1 MLKRAP
7 IRLRLTLW
15 YVLLMA
21 VILAAFCTGVYL
33 VLREALYQNLNESVQ
48 NRASVLLN
56 AIQYEGDRPFLP
68 DQVSSERSFD
78 VEHFARVFNTSGELS
93 SDSTAAVGHVP
104 VKAEAV
110 ASALAGISTTRLVKT
125 LEDSD
130 PFQVKSLPIIRDGVT
145 LGVLEVGQAEDDVSD
160 TLATLLL
167 VMGIAYPL
175 TLVVASFGGVFL
187 ARRALSPIDNITR
200 TAGHISADD
209 LSQRLDLLLPDDEVG
224 RLARTLDEMIGR
236 LDDAFRRQR
245 QFTGDASHELRTP
258 LTVIKGEIDVSLQ
271 KDREPEDYRQVL
283 LAVNEEVDHLIRLTG
298 SLLTLARAD
307 AGRIPLAIEDV
318 DIGEVVTGAADQ
330 VCSSARDKG
339 VGLNVDPGPPVT
351 LRADEDLLLQLLLNL
366 LDNAIKYTA
375 AGGEVTVGWGI
386 NGRQVELRVRDT
398 GIGIASEHLPY
409 LFNRFYRVDQVRSH
423 AQGGVG
429 LGLAISRWV
438 AEAHGGSIRVESTP
452 DEGSVFMVSLP
463 IQS

>member
-1 MLKRAP
+1 M
-7 IRLRLTLW
+7 
-15 YVLLMA
+15 
-21 VILAAFCTGVYL
+21 
-33 VLREALYQNLNESVQ
+33 
-48 NRASVLLN
+48 
-56 AIQYEGDRPFLP
+56 
-68 DQVSSERSFD
+68 
-78 VEHFARVFNTSGELS
+78 
-93 SDSTAAVGHVP
+93 
-104 VKAEAV
+104 
-110 ASALAGISTTRLVKT
+110 
-125 LEDSD
+125 
-130 PFQVKSLPIIRDGVT
+130 
-145 LGVLEVGQAEDDVSD
+145 
-160 TLATLLL
+160 
-167 VMGIAYPL
+167 
-175 TLVVASFGGVFL
+175 
-187 ARRALSPIDNITR
+187 
-200 TAGHISADD
+200 
-209 LSQRLDLLLPDDEVG
+209 PDDEVG

-307 AGRIPLAIEDV
+307 AGRIPLTIEDV
-318 DIGEVVTGAADQ
+318 DIGEVVTGAVDQ
-330 VCSSARDKG
+330 ARSSARDKG
-339 VGLNVDPGPPVT
+339 VGMNVDPGPPVT

-375 AGGEVTVGWGI
+375 AGGEVTVGWGM

-398 GIGIASEHLPY
+398 GIGIPSEHLPY

-429 LGLAISRWV
+429 LGLAICRWV